1 MKKQVFSCAM
11 VMAAL
16 TMFGCQAAPDT
27 HDADVK
33 ALQQNEV
40 QWNQDFIAKDAAR
53 LAAHYADDA
62 VLMVPGMPAI
72 LGKEAIQSALQQMTA
87 DPAFSLRF
95 QANRVEVAKSGDVA
109 FTRGTYTLTMTD
121 PQTKQKMD
129 DHGNYVTG
137 YRKQADNSWKAEAD
151 IASSEVPPPAP
162 PAPAGKKH

>member
-1 MKKQVFSCAM
+1 MKMQALSRVIAT
-11 VMAAL
+11 AAL
-16 TMFGCQAAPDT
+16 MTFGCQAAPDT

-33 ALQQNEV
+33 AIQQSEA
-40 QWNQDFIAKDAAR
+40 QWNQDFVAKDAAR

-72 LGKEAIQSALQQMTA
+72 LGKEAIQSALQPMIT

-95 QANRVEVAKSGDVA
+95 QATRVDVARSGDVA

-121 PQTKQKMD
+121 PQTRQKMD
-129 DHGNYVTG
+129 DHGSYVTG
-137 YRKQADNSWKAEAD
+137 YRKQADGSWKAEAD

-162 PAPAGKKH
+162 PPAKKH